1 MIDVGWENILKN
13 TDFLNFLI
21 SVFDI
26 PRSEAKN
33 IQASRGLKQAVS
45 NGRFLDYIEEN
56 DFTVLAVFAEAKEYE
71 KLINYLEEL
80 FRKSLSI
87 RQKEHRQR
95 PEIKQR
101 LRENR
106 QRPERKERKR
116 LYDKKYNRTVRRNR
130 NRERYANEPE
140 YREKIKQQNREKHR
154 RRKEREKK

>member
-1 MIDVGWENILKN
+1 MGWEDILKN

-33 IQASRGLKQAVS
+33 IQASRGLKQALS
-45 NGRFLDYIEEN
+45 DGRFLDYIEEN

-80 FRKSLSI
+80 FRKSVRT
-87 RQKEHRQR
+87 RQKEHKRR
-95 PEIKQR
+95 PEVKER
-101 LRENR
+101 LRELR

-116 LYDKKYNRTVRRNR
+116 LYDKEYNRTIRRVK
-130 NRERYANEPE
+130 ERYANDPE
-140 YREKIKQQNREKHR
+140 FREKIKQQRRESYHR
-154 RRKEREKK
+154 RKGRGKK

>member
-1 MIDVGWENILKN
+1 MINVGWKNILKN

-33 IQASRGLKQAVS
+33 IQASKGLKQALS
-45 NGRFLDYIEEN
+45 DGRFLDYIEEN

-80 FRKSLSI
+80 FRKSLRI
-87 RQKEHRQR
+87 RQNEHRQR

-101 LRENR
+101 RRENR

-116 LYDKKYNRTVRRNR
+116 LYDKKYNRTIRRDR
-130 NRERYANEPE
+130 DKERYANDPE
-140 YREKIKQQNREKHR
+140 YRKKIQQRGREQYR
-154 RRKEREKK
+154 RKKEREKK

>member
-1 MIDVGWENILKN
+1 MGWENILKN

-26 PRSEAKN
+26 PRSEARN

-45 NGRFLDYIEEN
+45 NGKFLDYIEEN

-80 FRKSLSI
+80 FRKSLRI
-87 RQKEHRQR
+87 RQNENRQR

-116 LYDKKYNRTVRRNR
+116 LYDKKYNRTIRRF
-130 NRERYANEPE
+130 
-140 YREKIKQQNREKHR
+140 K
-154 RRKEREKK
+154 

>member
-1 MIDVGWENILKN
+1 MGWEDILKN

-80 FRKSLSI
+80 FRKTLRI
-87 RQKEHRQR
+87 RQKEHKQR

-116 LYDKKYNRTVRRNR
+116 LYDKKYNRTIRRVK
-130 NRERYANEPE
+130 ERYANDPE
-140 YREKIKQQNREKHR
+140 FREKIKRQRRESYH
-154 RRKEREKK
+154 RRKEREKKW